1 MRGEIMKNILLGLIG
16 VMITV
21 YTLLIGLNILTVQSH
36 KNQLE
41 RNLSRVV
48 KNVLEGEFEQSSE
61 DSILQM
67 IEEEVSD
74 VMQEKGKREVEILA
88 LDLQKGILS
97 VRVTEYI
104 TTIVGTQKEI
114 VIEKTALVERSAD
127 FLIGGEFH

>member
-1 MRGEIMKNILLGLIG
+1 MKNILLGLIG

>member
-1 MRGEIMKNILLGLIG
+1 MKNILLGLIG

-48 KNVLEGEFEQSSE
+48 KNVLEGEYEQPSE
-61 DSILQM
+61 ESILQM
-67 IEEEVSD
+67 IQEEVSD

>member
-1 MRGEIMKNILLGLIG
+1 MKNILLGLIG

-67 IEEEVSD
+67 IEEEVAD

>member
-1 MRGEIMKNILLGLIG
+1 MKNILLGLIG

-48 KNVLEGEFEQSSE
+48 KNVLEGEFEQPSE
-61 DSILQM
+61 ESILQM

>member
-1 MRGEIMKNILLGLIG
+1 MKNILLGLIG

-61 DSILQM
+61 ESILQM
-67 IEEEVSD
+67 IQEEVSD
-74 VMQEKGKREVEILA
+74 VMQDKGEREVEILA

>member
-1 MRGEIMKNILLGLIG
+1 MKNILLGLIG

-61 DSILQM
+61 ESILQM
-67 IEEEVSD
+67 IQEEVSD
-74 VMQEKGKREVEILA
+74 VMQDKGEREVEILA

-114 VIEKTALVERSAD
+114 VIEKTALLERSAD

>member
-1 MRGEIMKNILLGLIG
+1 MKNILLGLIG

-48 KNVLEGEFEQSSE
+48 KNVLEGEYEQPSE
-61 DSILQM
+61 ESILQM
-67 IEEEVSD
+67 IQEEVSD
-74 VMQEKGKREVEILA
+74 VMQEKGKREVEILTM
-88 LDLQKGILS
+88 DLQKGILS

>member
-1 MRGEIMKNILLGLIG
+1 MKNILLGLIG

-48 KNVLEGEFEQSSE
+48 KNVLEGEYEQPSE
-61 DSILQM
+61 ESILQM
-67 IEEEVSD
+67 MQEEVSD

>member
-1 MRGEIMKNILLGLIG
+1 MKNILLGLIG
-16 VMITV
+16 VMITI

-41 RNLSRVV
+41 KNLSRVV
-48 KNVLEGEFEQSSE
+48 KNVLEGEYGQASE
-61 DSILQM
+61 ESIQRM
-67 IEEEVSD
+67 IQEEVSD
-74 VMQEKGKREVEILA
+74 VMQDKGQRVVEILA

-114 VIEKTALVERSAD
+114 VVEKTALIERSAD
-127 FLIGGEFH
+127 FPVGGEFH

>member
-1 MRGEIMKNILLGLIG
+1 MKNILLGLIG

-48 KNVLEGEFEQSSE
+48 KNVLEGEYEQPSE
-61 DSILQM
+61 ESILQM
-67 IEEEVSD
+67 IQEEVSD
-74 VMQEKGKREVEILA
+74 VMQDKGKREVEILTM
-88 LDLQKGILS
+88 DLQKGILS